1 MAFPRK
7 LLNQGEEL
15 ILDLNPHWVFLVP
28 SISGLVAAV
37 IVGLVVRFA
46 WNPDPGSIG
55 GKTVYVLVA
64 LLVLVALGYFL
75 VKLAVW
81 STTHFVVTSHRLIT
95 GSGVLSK
102 TRREIPLDRVNDVS
116 FHQGI
121 LERMVGAGN
130 LTIESA
136 GERGQETFLNVN
148 HPDQVQQQIY
158 TQMELR
164 EQRRY
169 PHMAAPQYASQPSS
183 HQSPYAPEQPVP
195 PAPYAPQEPPPQP
208 PAPSQPTSL
217 YTTGS
222 APTQVAPQPQGEE
235 GPPARHAPAGASPS
249 MPAAPADQPTQ
260 QAPPTPPP
268 DRAAGPAEPAP
279 APPRGSTADQLEQL
293 RDLLQRGLISQA
305 EHDAKRAQ
313 ILDRM

>member
-15 ILDLNPHWVFLVP
+15 VLDLNPHWVFLVP
-28 SISGLVAAV
+28 SISGLVAAI
-37 IVGLVVRFA
+37 IVGLLVRFA
-46 WNPDPGSIG
+46 WNPDSGGIG
-55 GKTVYVLVA
+55 GKTVYVLVS
-64 LLVLVALGYFL
+64 LLILVALGYFL

-81 STTHFVVTSHRLIT
+81 STTHFVVTSHRLIS
-95 GSGVLSK
+95 GHGVLSK

-136 GERGQETFLNVN
+136 GERGQETFSYVN
-148 HPDQVQQQIY
+148 HPDGVQQQIY

-169 PHMAAPQYASQPSS
+169 PHMVPPQYAPQQPA
-183 HQSPYAPEQPVP
+183 QQPPYAPQQPASQQPVP
-195 PAPYAPQEPPPQP
+195 PQPGAPD
-208 PAPSQPTSL
+208 
-217 YTTGS
+217 TTGS
-222 APTQVAPQPQGEE
+222 APTQVAPQPPSPAATPAQQ
-235 GPPARHAPAGASPS
+235 PPTRPAPDAEQAPAA
-249 MPAAPADQPTQ
+249 
-260 QAPPTPPP
+260 
-268 DRAAGPAEPAP
+268 
-279 APPRGSTADQLEQL
+279 PRGSTADQLEQL
-293 RDLLQRGLISQA
+293 RDLLHRGLISQA